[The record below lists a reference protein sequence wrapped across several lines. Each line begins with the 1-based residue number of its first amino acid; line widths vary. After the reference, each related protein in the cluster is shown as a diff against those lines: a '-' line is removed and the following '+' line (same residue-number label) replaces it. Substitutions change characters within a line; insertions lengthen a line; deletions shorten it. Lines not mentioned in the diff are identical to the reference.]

1 MAESIVNFFRELI
14 GNDYITVFIVSM
26 IPFVEVRG
34 SIPLAIAMGMN
45 ALAAMGLAFLGS
57 AICCPIVLA
66 ILRPIINWLKKFKVF
81 RAIVEAIED
90 GFKSKAKGV
99 EDKANQF
106 DTSRIERRKMLGLYA
121 FVAFP
126 VPMTGVWTG
135 TAIGAFIDMSF
146 LKTVLVV
153 IVGDLTACGI
163 MTLLS
168 YFLSDYIDIILTVV
182 LVIVLLAIT
191 YFIVRVVYKAVKKS
205 KLEKA
210 QALQE
215 TKEENNDIKTT
226 ND

>member
-1 MAESIVNFFRELI
+1 MAESIVTFFRDLI

-34 SIPLAIAMGMN
+34 SIPIAIAMGMN
-45 ALAAMGLAFLGS
+45 VFAAFGLAFLGS
-57 AICCPIVLA
+57 AIWGPIVIA

-106 DTSRIERRKMLGLYA
+106 DASQIEKRKMLGLYA

-135 TAIGAFIDMSF
+135 SAIGAFLEMPF
-146 LKTVLVV
+146 LKATLVV
-153 IVGDLTACGI
+153 VVGDLTACII
-163 MTLLS
+163 MSLLS
-168 YFLSDYIDIILTVV
+168 YFASAYIDIILLVV
-182 LVIVLLAIT
+182 FIIVIIAIL
-191 YFIVRVVYKAVKKS
+191 YFIARVVYKAVKKS
-205 KLEKA
+205 KEQKLE
-210 QALQE
+210 E
-215 TKEENNDIKTT
+215 VNDTEGNN
-226 ND
+226 N

>member
-1 MAESIVNFFRELI
+1 MAESIVTFFRELI
-14 GNDYITVFIVSM
+14 GNDFITVFIVSM

-45 ALAAMGLAFLGS
+45 PGLAFLMAFLGS
-57 AICCPIVLA
+57 AMWCPIVLL
-66 ILRPIINWLKKFKVF
+66 ILKPIINWLKKFKIF
-81 RAIVEAIED
+81 NAIVSAIED

-106 DTSRIERRKMLGLYA
+106 DASRIDRRKMLGLYV

-146 LKTVLVV
+146 WKVVLTV

-168 YFLSDYIDIILTVV
+168 YFCSAYIDIILYCVMAIV
-182 LVIVLLAIT
+182 LVAIL
-191 YFIVRVVYKAVKKS
+191 YFIVRVIIKARQKS
-205 KLEKA
+205 KE
-210 QALQE
+210 E
-215 TKEENNDIKTT
+215 PVKEENPNA
-226 ND
+226 

>member
-1 MAESIVNFFRELI
+1 MAESIVSFFRDLI

-34 SIPLAIAMGMN
+34 SIPIAIAMGMN
-45 ALAAMGLAFLGS
+45 VFAAFGLAFLGS
-57 AICCPIVLA
+57 AIWCPIVLA

-106 DTSRIERRKMLGLYA
+106 DASKIERRKMLGLYA

-135 TAIGAFIDMSF
+135 SAIGAFLDMSF
-146 LKTVLVV
+146 WKAMLVI
-153 IVGDLTACGI
+153 IVGDLTACII
-163 MTLLS
+163 MSILS
-168 YFLSDYIDIILTVV
+168 YFAAAYIDIILLVV
-182 LVIVLLAIT
+182 FIIVILAIT
-191 YFIVRVVYKAVKKS
+191 YFIARVIYKAVKKS
-205 KLEKA
+205 KEAKI
-210 QALQE
+210 E
-215 TKEENNDIKTT
+215 GT
-226 ND
+226 NDTEGTNN

>member
-34 SIPLAIAMGMN
+34 SIPLAIAMGMKPIF
-45 ALAAMGLAFLGS
+45 AFLLAFAGS
-57 AICCPIVLA
+57 IIWCPILLA
-66 ILRPIINWLKKFKVF
+66 ILRPIINWLEKFKVF
-81 RAIVEAIED
+81 RAIVGAIED

-99 EDKANQF
+99 KDKANQF
-106 DTSRIERRKMLGLYA
+106 DGKKIEMRKMLGLYT

-135 TAIGAFIDMSF
+135 TAIGAFLEMSF

-153 IVGDLTACGI
+153 FLGDLTACGI

-168 YFLSDYIDIILTVV
+168 HFASAYIDIILLVVMIIV
-182 LVIVLLAIT
+182 LVAIL
-191 YFIVRVVYKAVKKS
+191 YFLVRIVYKAVKKS
-205 KLEKA
+205 KEEKLA
-210 QALQE
+210 QALE
-215 TKEENNDIKTT
+215 SEDNNVEGT
-226 ND
+226 NN

>member
-1 MAESIVNFFRELI
+1 MAESIVTFFRELI
-14 GNDYITVFIVSM
+14 GNDFITVFIVSM

-45 ALAAMGLAFLGS
+45 PGLAFLMAFLGS
-57 AICCPIVLA
+57 AMWCPIVLL
-66 ILRPIINWLKKFKVF
+66 ILKPIINWLKKYKVF
-81 RAIVEAIED
+81 NAIVSAIED

-99 EDKANQF
+99 EDKANAF
-106 DTSRIERRKMLGLYA
+106 DASQVERRKMLGLYV

-146 LKTVLVV
+146 WKVVLTV

-168 YFLSDYIDIILTVV
+168 YFCSAYIDIILYCVMA
-182 LVIVLLAIT
+182 IVLIAIL
-191 YFIVRVVYKAVKKS
+191 YFIVRVIIKAKAKSLEDKKDDS
-205 KLEKA
+205 L
-210 QALQE
+210 
-215 TKEENNDIKTT
+215 TKENPDA
-226 ND
+226 

>member
-1 MAESIVNFFRELI
+1 MAESIVSFFRDLI

-34 SIPLAIAMGMN
+34 SIPIAIAMGMN
-45 ALAAMGLAFLGS
+45 VFAAFGLAFLGS
-57 AICCPIVLA
+57 AIWCPIVLA

-106 DTSRIERRKMLGLYA
+106 DASKIERRKMLGLYA

-135 TAIGAFIDMSF
+135 SAIGAFLDMSF
-146 LKTVLVV
+146 WKAMLVV
-153 IVGDLTACGI
+153 IVGDLTACII
-163 MTLLS
+163 MSILS
-168 YFLSDYIDIILTVV
+168 YFAAAYIDIILLVV
-182 LVIVLLAIT
+182 FIIVILAIT
-191 YFIVRVVYKAVKKS
+191 YFIARVIYKAVKKS
-205 KLEKA
+205 KEAKI
-210 QALQE
+210 E
-215 TKEENNDIKTT
+215 GT
-226 ND
+226 NDTEGTNN

>member
-1 MAESIVNFFRELI
+1 MAETIVSFFRELI

-45 ALAAMGLAFLGS
+45 PFAAFGMAFLGS
-57 AICCPIVLA
+57 AMWCPIVLL
-66 ILRPIINWLKKFKVF
+66 ILKPIINWLKKFKVF

-106 DTSRIERRKMLGLYA
+106 DPAQIERRKMLGLYV

-135 TAIGAFIDMSF
+135 TAIGAFIDMTF
-146 LKTVLVV
+146 LRVV
-153 IVGDLTACGI
+153 ITVILGDLTACTI
-163 MTLLS
+163 MTILS
-168 YFLSDYIDIILTVV
+168 YFCAEYISVILAVV
-182 LVIVLLAIT
+182 FAIVIVAIL
-191 YFIVRVVYKAVKKS
+191 YFIIRVVYKAIKKS
-205 KLEKA
+205 KQPQVEEAKDEKI
-210 QALQE
+210 
-215 TKEENNDIKTT
+215 DG
-226 ND
+226 

>member
-1 MAESIVNFFRELI
+1 MAESIVTFFRELI
-14 GNDYITVFIVSM
+14 GNDFITVFIVSM

-45 ALAAMGLAFLGS
+45 PGLAFLMAFLGS
-57 AICCPIVLA
+57 AMWCPIVLL
-66 ILRPIINWLKKFKVF
+66 ILKPIINWLKKFKIF
-81 RAIVEAIED
+81 NAIVSAIED

-106 DTSRIERRKMLGLYA
+106 DASRIDRRKMLGLYA

-135 TAIGAFIDMSF
+135 TCIGAFIDMSF
-146 LKTVLVV
+146 WKVVLTV

-168 YFLSDYIDIILTVV
+168 YFCSAYIDIILYCVMAIV
-182 LVIVLLAIT
+182 LVAIL
-191 YFIVRVVYKAVKKS
+191 YFIVRVIIKARQKS
-205 KLEKA
+205 KE
-210 QALQE
+210 E
-215 TKEENNDIKTT
+215 PVKEENPNA
-226 ND
+226 

>member
-1 MAESIVNFFRELI
+1 MAESIVTFFRELI

-57 AICCPIVLA
+57 AICAPILLA
-66 ILRPIINWLKKFKVF
+66 IWRPIINWLKKFKIF

-106 DTSRIERRKMLGLYA
+106 DATKIDRRKMLGLYA

-146 LKTVLVV
+146 FKTMLVV

-168 YFLSDYIDIILTVV
+168 YFLSDYIDTILTVV
-182 LVIVLLAIT
+182 LIIVLLALT

-210 QALQE
+210 QA
-215 TKEENNDIKTT
+215 TDAKEEADDIKTS